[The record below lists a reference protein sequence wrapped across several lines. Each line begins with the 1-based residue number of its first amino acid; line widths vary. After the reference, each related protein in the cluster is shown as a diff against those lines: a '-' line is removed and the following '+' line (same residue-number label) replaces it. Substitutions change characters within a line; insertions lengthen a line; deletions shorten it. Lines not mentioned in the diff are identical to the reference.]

1 MITAKITIA
10 QPIRVN
16 ASGIGTRGARGMSAY
31 EVWLTQEGN
40 AGKTE
45 ADYLDYLKQP
55 AVDAAGLFQNAVVGV
70 LGTGET
76 KVVNQKAT
84 TISNIKAWALTE
96 SFSISSP
103 AFDTNGYISGAVI
116 TWPDG
121 DIGSISNV
129 VTGAHGIT
137 SIRYNRSEAG
147 KYATVNIA
155 YDGSGVVTNQTV
167 VLTGF

>member
-1 MITAKITIA
+1 MS
-10 QPIRVN
+10 V
-16 ASGIGTRGARGMSAY
+16 IGTLKKISSNYNGQTPS
-31 EVWLTQEGN
+31 T
-40 AGKTE
+40 GKE
-45 ADYLDYLKQP
+45 IE
-55 AVDAAGLFQNAVVGV
+55 DAFNDNFENINGIF
-70 LGTGET
+70 
-76 KVVNQKAT
+76 NQ
-84 TISNIKAWALTE
+84 SFLESIKSWALAE

-103 AFDTNGYISGAVI
+103 AFDANGYISGAVI

-121 DIGSISNV
+121 NIGSISNV

-155 YDGSGVVTNQTV
+155 YDGSGVVSNQTV